1 MGDTLKDKAFIF
13 DIDGT
18 LIDLRLIWEQAYNHL
33 YWKHHGFTLTE
44 AEMKS
49 MFGPPE
55 LQCHTNILRGRDLYT
70 EERAQDLVQKTEDT
84 MLLTLARTDVP
95 RQIIPGAISCLLEL
109 HQAQAAVACATG
121 NIESIAKSIL
131 AHSGLRDY
139 FPVVSFSSPQTP
151 ERYQIVAQAKS
162 ALERLHGTS
171 FDNPNTYVVGDSP
184 SDINAAKKL
193 GLVSVGVATGHYTM
207 DELGKEKPDILVS
220 QLRELIETIGHA

>member
-1 MGDTLKDKAFIF
+1 MKNTTDLRDHAFIF

-18 LIDLRLIWEQAYNHL
+18 LVDLRQIWEQAYNHL

-55 LQCHTNILRGRDLYT
+55 LQCHENILKGRNLYT
-70 EERAQDLVQKTEDT
+70 EERAQELVRTTEDT

-95 RQIIPGAISCLLEL
+95 RRIIPGAIPCLLEL
-109 HQAQAAVACATG
+109 QSRQAALACATG

-162 ALERLHGTS
+162 GLEQLHHTS
-171 FDNPNTYVVGDSP
+171 FDNPKTYVVGDSP
-184 SDINAAKKL
+184 SDIRAAKKL
-193 GLVSVGVATGHYTM
+193 GLVSVGVATGHYSRE
-207 DELGKEKPDILVS
+207 ELDNEKPALLISHLG
-220 QLRELIETIGHA
+220 ELINRI